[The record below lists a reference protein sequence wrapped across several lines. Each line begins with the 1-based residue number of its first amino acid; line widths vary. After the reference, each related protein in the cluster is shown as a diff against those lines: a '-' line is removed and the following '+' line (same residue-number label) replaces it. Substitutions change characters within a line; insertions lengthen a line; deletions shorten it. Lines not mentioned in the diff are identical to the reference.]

1 MVANFAPLFDWPFC
15 PILNRN
21 MVTRLAL
28 NQNKRLLAVDPSLTC
43 SGWALFSLANGELL
57 GVGHLRALTNALPL
71 ATRLADLQQRV
82 DTLVRDLKLGLGDIL
97 VCEAPTTMR
106 DPRAALKVEQVRCI
120 FESSARLRQLE
131 VPGRINP
138 RTVQHAQMGLRGPQQ
153 SRTSVKASAVS
164 VVRIGYA
171 AALKNLGF
179 ASDERNLKRYQ
190 DIVDAVLLGG
200 LAVTWIKCADRS
212 GIERAEYF
220 EESRRSRRVQNS
232 RRRAA

>member
-1 MVANFAPLFDWPFC
+1 
-15 PILNRN
+15 
-21 MVTRLAL
+21 MVTRLPGS
-28 NQNKRLLAVDPSLTC
+28 QVKRLLAVDPSLTC
-43 SGWALFSLANGELL
+43 SGWALFSLKKGELL
-57 GVGHLRALTNALPL
+57 GVGNLRALASALPL

-82 DTLVRDLKLGLGDIL
+82 DNLVRDLKLGSGDVL

-138 RTVQHAQMGLRGPQQ
+138 RTVQHAQMGLRGPQLA
-153 SRTSVKASAVS
+153 RPIVKANAVS
-164 VVRIGYA
+164 TVQLGFGE
-171 AALKNLGF
+171 ALKRIGF

-190 DIVDAVLLGG
+190 DIVDAVLLGS
-200 LAVTWIKCADRS
+200 LAVTWITCADRS